1 MRLKSKQSCV
11 DCHFFVKTIKDPQ
24 RGPIEIE
31 ASERE
36 KARQEDYSWV
46 VYGTG
51 GVSVWLACSFGVWDE
66 GYNKFD
72 RAKRYQV
79 IVEKDQ
85 GDSCFWWPYNPA
97 MLIPAAKIL
106 QEREARNR
114 DAEHDRSLTRRG
126 LKIAT
131 IALFI
136 NAAGLFVNA
145 GLKVYELFFSR
156 T

>member
-1 MRLKSKQSCV
+1 MGLKPKQSCV

-66 GYNKFD
+66 GYNVN
-72 RAKRYQV
+72 RANRQQV
-79 IVEKDQ
+79 IVETNRRDF
-85 GDSCFWWPYNPA
+85 CFWWKHHPA

-106 QEREARNR
+106 QEREAKNR

-145 GLKVYELFFSR
+145 GLKAYELFFSR

>member
-1 MRLKSKQSCV
+1 MGLKPKQSCV

-36 KARQEDYSWV
+36 KVRQEDYSWV
-46 VYGTG
+46 VYGQ
-51 GVSVWLACSFGVWDE
+51 GVNAWLACYFDVWHE
-66 GYNKFD
+66 GYS
-72 RAKRYQV
+72 AKRHQV
-79 IVEKDQ
+79 IVEKDR
-85 GDSCFWWPYNPA
+85 GDSCFWWPYNPD
-97 MLIPAAKIL
+97 MLPPAAKIL
-106 QEREARNR
+106 QEREAKNR